1 MNEIVQFIR
10 DNNWAA
16 IIKERQESGL
26 TIKQWCAENNVS
38 EGAYYYRLKRLR
50 AQLIRSVHIH
60 NEDLPAELPVNN
72 APPAPAFVRVPDS
85 VTSTGSFNAALQ
97 LRKGGT
103 IIEVSNDAS
112 DGILALMKEV
122 MLNA

>member
-50 AQLIRSVHIH
+50 AQLISSVHIH
-60 NEDLPAELPVNN
+60 SEDLPAELPVNN
-72 APPAPAFVRVPDS
+72 APPAHAFVRVPDS
-85 VTSTGSFNAALQ
+85 VTSTGSFNAALR

-112 DGILALMKEV
+112 DGILSLMKEV